1 MDFIFEWRKQYF
13 SSRRV
18 IFSIYYIDAS
28 VLLGNNQWH
37 IFNILTSED
46 IDDVIYRFLHR
57 IYIIKIKLHGGL
69 KMWTLSSRD
78 ENNILLIIIT

>member
-1 MDFIFEWRKQYF
+1 MEDVTRWRKDMDFIFG
-13 SSRRV
+13 V

-57 IYIIKIKLHGGL
+57 IYIIKRKLHGGL
-69 KMWTLSSRD
+69 KIWTLSSRD
-78 ENNILLIIIT
+78 ENNILLIIII